1 MNLGLAN
8 NGGRGISSKN
18 KEKMMKKGLKLAV
31 AASVL
36 ATPAM
41 AANLENP
48 LYLPTA
54 GEFYSKTGAGV
65 MYKVTDDTD
74 ANKLKDHAGAT
85 EFPIWRVS
93 EELGIGITDSIALRG
108 SFAYTQAD
116 DIDRKGLNHGRL
128 GLIWR
133 PIETTDNIVLDV
145 YADAHLGGINKMRGS
160 YTLEHGF
167 KYDNYSNGRWGADVG
182 LRFGKTWSK
191 LTTSAFVEVLKT
203 FGSNNNVIDVSG
215 LKVPG
220 SGGLLVSAL
229 GIPDEIS
236 VDLKSTTE
244 INFGLNAFY
253 QLDDRW
259 SFGGGFKYNHH
270 ADNGVKSL
278 STEVTNPA
286 GQTFADGLISQ
297 LKDMNDGFDEYIV
310 SLAVANQLTDNVQVA
325 LYGEYT
331 FDTAHANS
339 QNGSD
344 VKAELGVR
352 LNLQF

>member
-1 MNLGLAN
+1 
-8 NGGRGISSKN
+8 
-18 KEKMMKKGLKLAV
+18 MKKSLKLAV

-48 LYLPTA
+48 LYLPES
-54 GEFYSKTGAGV
+54 GDFYSKTGAGV

-74 ANKLKDHAGAT
+74 ANKLKGHDGAT
-85 EFPIWRVS
+85 EFPIWRVT
-93 EELGIGITDSIALRG
+93 EDLGYGITDSLAIRG

-133 PIETTDNIVLDV
+133 PVETTDNIVLDI
-145 YADAHLGGINKMRGS
+145 YADAHLGGVNKMRGS
-160 YTLEHGF
+160 YTMTSGF

-182 LRFGKTWSK
+182 VRFGKTWSK

-203 FGSNNNVIDVSG
+203 FGSDNNVIDVSG
-215 LKVPG
+215 LVAPVPG
-220 SGGLLVSAL
+220 MGLIPVSAL
-229 GIPDEIS
+229 GVPSEIS

-253 QLDDRW
+253 QLTDRW

-278 STEVTNPA
+278 STELTNPA
-286 GQTFADGLISQ
+286 GQQFADTLISQ
-297 LKDMNDGFDEYIV
+297 LSDMNDGFDEYIV
-310 SLAVANQLTDNVQVA
+310 SLSVANQLTDAVQVA

-344 VKAELGVR
+344 VKAEVGVR

>member
-1 MNLGLAN
+1 
-8 NGGRGISSKN
+8 
-18 KEKMMKKGLKLAV
+18 MKKTLKMAV

-36 ATPAM
+36 TVPAM

-65 MYKVTDDTD
+65 MYKVTDSTPV
-74 ANKLKDHAGAT
+74 NELKGHAGAT

-93 EELGIGITDSIALRG
+93 EDLGIGITDRLAIRG

-116 DIDRKGLNHGRL
+116 DINRKGLNHGRA
-128 GLIWR
+128 GLIFR
-133 PIETTDNIVLDV
+133 ALEFNDGTVFDI
-145 YADAHLGGINKMRGS
+145 YADAHLGGVNKMRGA
-160 YTLEHGF
+160 YIPVTQTVGYF
-167 KYDNYSNGRWGADVG
+167 QYDNYSNGRWGADVG
-182 LRFGKTWSK
+182 VRFGKTWSK

-203 FGSNNNVIDVSG
+203 FGSDNNVIDVTPLS
-215 LKVPG
+215 V
-220 SGGLLVSAL
+220 AMHNM
-229 GIPDEIS
+229 IPTEIS

-244 INFGLNAFY
+244 INAGFNAFY

-278 STEVTNPA
+278 ATELSPA
-286 GQTFADGLISQ
+286 LPALIKGQIDGLIAGLS
-297 LKDMNDGFDEYIV
+297 DMNDGFDEYIV
-310 SLAVANQLTDNVQVA
+310 SLSVANQLTDTVQVA

-331 FDTAHANS
+331 FDTAHDNS

-344 VKAELGVR
+344 VKAEVGVR
-352 LNLQF
+352 LNLAF

>member
-1 MNLGLAN
+1 
-8 NGGRGISSKN
+8 
-18 KEKMMKKGLKLAV
+18 MKKSLKLAV

-48 LYLPTA
+48 LYLPES
-54 GEFYSKTGAGV
+54 GDFYSKTGAGV

-85 EFPIWRVS
+85 EFPIWRVT
-93 EELGIGITDSIALRG
+93 EDLGYGITDSLAIRG

-133 PIETTDNIVLDV
+133 PIETADNIVLDI
-145 YADAHLGGINKMRGS
+145 YADAHLGGVNKMRGS
-160 YTLEHGF
+160 YTMTSGF

-182 LRFGKTWSK
+182 MRFGKTWSK

-203 FGSNNNVIDVSG
+203 FGSDNNVIDVSG
-215 LKVPG
+215 LYAPVPG
-220 SGGLLVSAL
+220 MGLVPVSRL

-253 QLDDRW
+253 QLNDRW

-278 STEVTNPA
+278 ATDINYNPMLA
-286 GQTFADGLISQ
+286 SVAKPYVDGLIKS
-297 LKDMNDGFDEYIV
+297 LSDMNDGFDEYIV
-310 SLAVANQLTDNVQVA
+310 SLSVANQLTDTVQVA

>member
-1 MNLGLAN
+1 
-8 NGGRGISSKN
+8 
-18 KEKMMKKGLKLAV
+18 MKKTLKMAV

-36 ATPAM
+36 TVPAM

-65 MYKVTDDTD
+65 MYKVTDNTPV
-74 ANKLKDHAGAT
+74 NELKGHAGAT

-93 EELGIGITDSIALRG
+93 EDLGIGITDRLAIRG

-116 DIDRKGLNHGRL
+116 DIDRKGLNHGRA
-128 GLIWR
+128 GLIFR
-133 PIETTDNIVLDV
+133 ALEFNDGTVFDI
-145 YADAHLGGINKMRGS
+145 YADAHLGGVNKMRGS
-160 YTLEHGF
+160 YVPVGSTGYF
-167 KYDNYSNGRWGADVG
+167 QYDNYSNGRWGADVG
-182 LRFGKTWSK
+182 VRFGKTWSK

-203 FGSNNNVIDVSG
+203 FGSDNNVIDVTPLS
-215 LKVPG
+215 V
-220 SGGLLVSAL
+220 AMRNM
-229 GIPDEIS
+229 IPTEIS

-244 INFGLNAFY
+244 INAGLNAFY
-253 QLDDRW
+253 QLTDRW

-278 STEVTNPA
+278 STELSPA
-286 GQTFADGLISQ
+286 LPALIKGQIDGLIAGLS
-297 LKDMNDGFDEYIV
+297 DMNDGFDEFIV
-310 SLAVANQLTDNVQVA
+310 SLSVANQLTDTVQVA

-331 FDTAHANS
+331 FDTAHDNS

-344 VKAELGVR
+344 VKAEVGVR
-352 LNLQF
+352 LNLAF